1 MSLNNE
7 LKDPFVQHAQLF
19 HSRSICFD
27 EGSVDLTT
35 KFHQTNSSDD
45 MVGELL
51 GAKMKR
57 NEEMNTRSN
66 SETLFQ
72 KKIKILTPL
81 AGLEFTTSGS
91 IPASRLKKSPNKD

>member
-1 MSLNNE
+1 MAEIWFLHPLMKIWLKNTYIASILFLMSLDNE

-51 GAKMKR
+51 GAKAVVTQGIIAM
-57 NEEMNTRSN
+57 
-66 SETLFQ
+66 
-72 KKIKILTPL
+72 
-81 AGLEFTTSGS
+81 
-91 IPASRLKKSPNKD
+91 IPKCVYHMTA

>member
-1 MSLNNE
+1 MAETLFLHPLLKIWLKNTHIASILFIMSLDNE

-51 GAKMKR
+51 GANQTSMFV
-57 NEEMNTRSN
+57 
-66 SETLFQ
+66 FQ
-72 KKIKILTPL
+72 T
-81 AGLEFTTSGS
+81 
-91 IPASRLKKSPNKD
+91 